1 MSFAGSLRSA
11 VLGLVLAAAALLALA
26 GCENQPLPGVDP
38 TPAAAPAA
46 APPPPALGTPTTTDL
61 ITTTTVT
68 TTTDAAGEPVVE
80 VETETDA
87 GAQPASAKTPEQREA
102 DIEDCYNYAWSQVQ
116 HDVQVQDDRSGV
128 VDSTVNPGFTEF
140 TQQLDDYGNEK
151 RRGALFDNCM
161 RSKGYAEGY

>member
-1 MSFAGSLRSA
+1 MSFTARRTSPLIA
-11 VLGLVLAAAALLALA
+11 LLVLLALG
-26 GCENQPLPGVDP
+26 GCENQPLPGVNP

-46 APPPPALGTPTTTDL
+46 APPPPGVGTSTTTDV
-61 ITTTTVT
+61 TTVTTVT

-80 VETETDA
+80 VETEVDES
-87 GAQPASAKTPEQREA
+87 AQPAAAKTPEQREA

-140 TQQLDDYGNEK
+140 TQKLDNYGNEK
-151 RRGALFDNCM
+151 RRGELFDNCM
-161 RSKGYAEGY
+161 RTKGYTEGY

>member
-1 MSFAGSLRSA
+1 L
-11 VLGLVLAAAALLALA
+11 ALLALGA
-26 GCENQPLPGVDP
+26 CANQPLPGVNP
-38 TPAAAPAA
+38 TPAAAPAV
-46 APPPPALGTPTTTDL
+46 APPPPGVGTSTSTDVT
-61 ITTTTVT
+61 TTTTVT
-68 TTTDAAGEPVVE
+68 ATTDAAGEPIVE
-80 VETETDA
+80 VETEVDPA
-87 GAQPASAKTPEQREA
+87 AQPVAARTPEQREA